1 MHPPYLFVLPSFIC
15 YFLLFETGNRST
27 CEHVHSVISF
37 RVEFYNSSRGVVFH
51 PPTTRLMQSYSQDE
65 MLTVSTTT
73 RRAFSVIKFPFDANR
88 LVLLHQFFLSTLYRV
103 FRYQWNTHGIVS
115 FLDNRDRYSIA
126 LANFAAWDEYA
137 ERITD
142 ELAHSPVAGAL
153 DSAVVTPQLAPVDAY
168 P

>member
-1 MHPPYLFVLPSFIC
+1 
-15 YFLLFETGNRST
+15 
-27 CEHVHSVISF
+27 
-37 RVEFYNSSRGVVFH
+37 
-51 PPTTRLMQSYSQDE
+51 MQSYSQDE
-65 MLTVSTTT
+65 MLTVLYHHTKSLLRDQVSHTMQTDLYCSTN
-73 RRAFSVIKFPFDANR
+73 FSCP
-88 LVLLHQFFLSTLYRV
+88 LCTEC